1 MSTQLDQPVRGSD
14 HFALYKK
21 MLQIRRVEEAILR
34 LRRADEISGS
44 VHLCVGQES
53 APVGV
58 AAALD
63 HRDRVIATY
72 RGHGWALACGVP
84 AEELLGEVLGRA
96 TGTNFGRAGSAYL
109 TAPAY
114 GFVGENSIVGAGLPI
129 ANGVA
134 MAMAQRAEGGVVAVS
149 FGDGATNQ
157 GGAHEALVFAI
168 ARSLPVVFVCENNL
182 WSEMTPITAT
192 VPRSELW
199 QRAQGY
205 GMPAELVDG
214 SDVRTV
220 LAAARRA
227 IARARAGDGPT
238 FLEIQVPRIL
248 GHYNADIE
256 HYRSDADK
264 AAHAERD
271 PIAWTRQI
279 LARESAPASEAL
291 ARVDQEVEELVEAAV
306 EGAIA
311 APLPDRSTAA
321 GEVTAEARPSAL
333 APLPAEGN
341 VALGLAINRALDD
354 ELACRPELVVFG
366 EDVAIPGGTF
376 GVTRNLLK
384 KYGDRVFDTPISEAA
399 ILGAA
404 LGASLE
410 GLRPVVEI
418 MWMDFLLVAL
428 DQLVNQAANVRYLS
442 SGRLSAPMVVRLQQ
456 GANPGSCAQ
465 HSQSLEALLAHIP
478 GIRVGLPSTA
488 QDAYQML
495 RAAVADPDPVVLVEA
510 RRLYVAASPLD
521 TTVPPES
528 VGGARLRREG
538 SDLAMV
544 TWGTM
549 VDQCLMAADRL
560 QAEHGISAAV
570 LDLRWLNPLDEAAI
584 AGILRDAGGKLLIVH
599 EANLTGGFGAEVA
612 ARVAERHLDL
622 LDAPIRRIGTP
633 DSRIPA
639 SPVLQAALIPD
650 AEVIEATALELHRF

>member
-1 MSTQLDQPVRGSD
+1 MITQLDQPVRGADTS
-14 HFALYKK
+14 ALYRK
-21 MLQIRRVEEAILR
+21 MVQIRRVEEAILR
-34 LRRADEISGS
+34 LRRAGQISGS

-58 AAALD
+58 LAALD
-63 HRDRVIATY
+63 ERDRVVATY

-84 AEELLGEVLGRA
+84 AQELLSEVLGRA

-109 TAPAY
+109 TSPAH

-134 MAMAQRAEGGVVAVS
+134 MGLAQRAEDGVVAVS

-168 ARSLPVVFVCENNL
+168 ARSLPVVFVCENNF

-214 SDVRTV
+214 SDVRAV
-220 LAAARRA
+220 LDAARRA
-227 IARARAGDGPT
+227 VARARAGEGPT
-238 FLEIQVPRIL
+238 FLEVQVPRIL
-248 GHYNADIE
+248 GHYDADIE

-264 AAHAERD
+264 AAHGERD
-271 PIAWTRQI
+271 PIARTRQI
-279 LARESAPASEAL
+279 LAEESAAVCGEL
-291 ARVDQEVEELVEAAV
+291 DQADREVEELVGAAV
-306 EGAIA
+306 DAALA
-311 APLPDRSTAA
+311 APLPDKSAA
-321 GEVTAEARPSAL
+321 FGEVTAEARPAAL
-333 APLPAEGN
+333 APLPAEGS

-354 ELACRPELVVFG
+354 ELASRPELVVFG
-366 EDVAIPGGTF
+366 EDIAIPGGTF

-418 MWMDFLLVAL
+418 MWMDFLLVAF
-428 DQLVNQAANVRYLS
+428 DQIANQAANVRYLS
-442 SGRLSAPMVVRLQQ
+442 SGQVSAPMVVRLQQ
-456 GANPGSCAQ
+456 GAMPGSCAQ

-478 GIRVGLPSTA
+478 GIRVGLPSTS

-510 RRLYVAASPLD
+510 RRLYLTSSPLD
-521 TTVPPES
+521 TSVPPES
-528 VGGARLRREG
+528 VGGARLRRAG
-538 SDLAMV
+538 SDLATV

-549 VDQCLMAADRL
+549 VDQCLAAADRL
-560 QAEHGISAAV
+560 QAEHGVSAAV

-584 AGILRDAGGKLLIVH
+584 ARVLRDAGGKLLIVH

-650 AEVIEATALELHRF
+650 AGTIEVAALELHRF